1 MDHHRFDTLTRSLT
15 TTGSRRRALIMALSG
30 ALGVLGLVHADDA
43 AAAKKCP
50 PCKKRKQ
57 GKCKKKLPD
66 GTACSGGMCQSGSCV
81 RTPSPPPPPSDCTPE
96 CSGKDCGDDGCAGV
110 CGSCTAP
117 ETCHD
122 GTCCRPDCN
131 GKDCGDDG
139 CGGSCGPCTGGT
151 CQDGVC
157 DCHDPFETCGGVCF
171 LRCSAGVVRDPF
183 TCVCCLSNE
192 TTCNAEPGS
201 TQCCSGMCSFVSGSR
216 RCVGKAA
223 GQGCTFDAQCKSKD
237 CQDIGPGAGTC
248 A

>member
-15 TTGSRRRALIMALSG
+15 TTGSRRRALTVALSG
-30 ALGVLGLVHADDA
+30 AFGVLGLVPADDA

-57 GKCKKKLPD
+57 GKCKKTLPD
-66 GTACSGGMCQSGSCV
+66 GTACSGGTCQGGSCV
-81 RTPSPPPPPSDCTPE
+81 RTPSPPSSRCTPE
-96 CSGKDCGDDGCAGV
+96 CSGKTCGDDGCDGF

-117 ETCHD
+117 ETCHG

-151 CQDGVC
+151 CQDQDGVC
-157 DCHDPFETCGGVCF
+157 ACPQDKCGGVCQVP
-171 LRCSAGVVRDPF
+171 CSEVRNPF
-183 TCVCCLSNE
+183 TCACCLSNA
-192 TTCNAEPGS
+192 TSCDLNPAY
-201 TQCCSGMCSFVSGSR
+201 TQCCSGMCSYVSGSH
-216 RCVGKAA
+216 RCVDKAA
-223 GQGCTFDAQCKSKD
+223 GQGCTFGAQCVSKN
-237 CQDIGPGAGTC
+237 CQDNGPGAGTC